1 MWFATGFSSGIFLIL
16 LFAGIYF
23 INADVIL
30 RVSDPPRPA
39 DAILVL
45 GGGSEYRVLK
55 AIELFESGYADTVIF
70 SGGLARM
77 PGGALESSAIG
88 AQRLAV
94 KYGLPD
100 SCTVIADSSTSTI
113 DEAERLVPF
122 FRGKNWQTVI
132 LVTTHTHS
140 RRAKNTFEKFGKG
153 FEFIFVPCDHPEY
166 DLKTWWQSEKG
177 LMAVFSETVK
187 MPYYW
192 LRYGISPI

>member
-1 MWFATGFSSGIFLIL
+1 ML
-16 LFAGIYF
+16 LFAGVYF
-23 INADVIL
+23 LNVDQYL
-30 RVSDPPRPA
+30 MVSDTPRPA
-39 DAILVL
+39 DGILVL

-55 AIELFESGYADTVIF
+55 AIDLFKAGYADTVIF

-88 AQRLAV
+88 AQRLAL

-100 SCTVIADSSTSTI
+100 SCTVIADSSTSTL

-122 FRGKNWQTVI
+122 FREKNWQTVI

-140 RRAKNTFEKFGKG
+140 RRAKNTFEKYSQGI
-153 FEFIFVPCDHPEY
+153 EFISVSCDHPEY
-166 DLKTWWQSEKG
+166 NLATWWQTEKG